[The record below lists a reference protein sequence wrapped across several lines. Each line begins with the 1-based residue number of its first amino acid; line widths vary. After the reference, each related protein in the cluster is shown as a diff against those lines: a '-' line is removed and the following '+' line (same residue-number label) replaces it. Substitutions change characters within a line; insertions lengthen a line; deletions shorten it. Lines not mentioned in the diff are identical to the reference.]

1 MKKPILK
8 LLMIAMLVV
17 MSSLDAFSVCNA
29 SFVKTINGLTVNFQ
43 NRSTYNYTPHYYWI
57 FGDGTFSTSKDPIK
71 TYATTG
77 VKSVRLY
84 VSDSSGGSLMCASTV
99 LDTFILISGAP
110 TCQAAFSV
118 YKSGLQAYFYNYS
131 SSSSGSVLHYLWNFP
146 DNTTSTDRDPTKLFT
161 TGGLKVVKLT
171 ITDSATSCTSSI
183 TDTIMLVGYNC
194 VSNFTKTINGFMVVL
209 NNTSLNG
216 NGTTTG
222 LSYNWSFSEGIGST
236 LKNPVKSFSSYG
248 VKFIYL
254 QIYDSITNCTSIK
267 KDSFYLGPCQAFFSK
282 TITGLVVNLNNT
294 SLNGNG
300 NTAGL
305 VYNWSFSE
313 GPNTSVKN
321 PVKSFTSY
329 GIKFIHLQ
337 IFDSITNCT
346 STKTDSFNLV
356 AGPSNCHAS
365 FVSDQYSTLY
375 YGFRNTSTYTPGHTR
390 FLWNFSDSTTST
402 DSYPFKSFSSYGM
415 KVIKLTLFDSATLC
429 TSSFVDTIYL
439 NPGACNSRFFAST
452 NALTVNFYNIG
463 NPSNVNYYWSFGDG
477 TYSNQINPIK
487 TYASAGPKYVRL
499 TISDTLNTCYSV
511 YDSFIVVTPPC
522 SANFTKS
529 INGLTV
535 NLTNTSL
542 NGNGTTAGL
551 AYYWYFSEGPA
562 LNTGFVKN
570 PVKTF
575 SSYGVKIIQLQI
587 FDSITNC
594 TSTKIDTFNLSSGP
608 QTCSAFF
615 FPGISGLRVT
625 FANYSQ
631 TSSGL
636 SNSLFY
642 NWDFG
647 DSTYYTGKIPIKD
660 YLTPGMKIV
669 RLSIYDS
676 VTSCSATYIDTL
688 FLNGTSNNCVAN
700 FTKNISGLTVNLTNT
715 SLNGNGTTAGLAYYW
730 YFSEGP
736 QSFVINPSRTF
747 TNYGIKFIQLQIV
760 DSINN
765 CISTKTDS
773 FTIVPGNPVCNA
785 TFTYSIY
792 GLDVRITNL
801 SMTSSG
807 AAKLSYLWNFSD
819 GTTSTAKDPIKTF
832 ATGGT
837 KIVKLSIYDSV
848 TSCSSSF
855 TDTLIL
861 SNIGIQCRAIF
872 SKAVNGLTVNLTNN
886 SINGN
891 GTTAGLAYYWTFSG
905 APNSNFKNPIVTF
918 PSYGNKT
925 ILLTIYDTITN
936 CTSTSL
942 DSFLLVPSASCQ
954 ANFSKSISGL
964 TVTFFNSSTNTNG
977 LPAGLSYHWNLGD
990 GTFSTQLNP
999 VKTYATGGPK
1009 LVTLT
1014 ITDSLQ
1020 SCYSHFS
1027 DTIMLNSNSMCDA
1040 SFFGSVNGLTVSYHN
1055 TSTNTN
1061 GSSVGLS
1068 YLWNFSDATTSTQV
1082 NPVKTYATAGQKIAK
1097 LTIFDSLQACYSI
1110 EMDTVTLFAPLCS
1123 ASFTMAIDTTT
1134 PFHFYLLNTSLVRT
1148 NSTFLWNFGDGSS
1161 STSITPSH
1169 TYANFGTYLVCLTV
1183 SDSLCTSVF
1192 CDSVGMDSTGILL
1205 KSGAFGFQ
1213 TLDFTTKA
1221 GSNGLAQEFGSNQY
1235 AIYPNP
1241 SNAIFNVEINLK
1253 SASSITYQV
1262 TDISGKIVLTKSM
1275 IATSGKHI
1283 EAIDLSEVQSSIY
1296 FLSISSND
1304 GISTHKIIK
1313 N

>member
-43 NRSTYNYTPHYYWI
+43 NRSTYNYSPHYYWI
-57 FGDGTFSTSKDPIK
+57 FGDGTFSTVKDPIK

-110 TCQAAFSV
+110 TCQAAFYGSV
-118 YKSGLQAYFYNYS
+118 SQVTLSVNFYNYS

-146 DNTTSTDRDPTKLFT
+146 DNTTSTLRQPTKSFT

-171 ITDSATSCTSSI
+171 ITDSATSCSSSF
-183 TDTIMLVGYNC
+183 TDTLLLTGYSC
-194 VSNFTKTINGFMVVL
+194 VSNFTKTINGLTVTL

-216 NGTTTG
+216 NSTTAG
-222 LSYNWSFSEGIGST
+222 LSYNWSFSEGPST
-236 LKNPVKSFSSYG
+236 TIKNPVKTFTSSG

-254 QIYDSITNCTSIK
+254 QVYDSITNCTSIK
-267 KDSFYLGPCQAFFSK
+267 KDSFYVGPCQASFSK
-282 TITGLVVNLNNT
+282 SITGLIVNLNNT

-300 NTAGL
+300 NSAGL

-321 PVKSFTSY
+321 PVKTFTSY

-337 IFDSITNCT
+337 IYDSITNCT

-356 AGPSNCHAS
+356 AGPSNCEAS
-365 FVSDQYSTLY
+365 FVIEPWFSQTY
-375 YGFRNTSTYTPGHTR
+375 FRNTSTYTSGHTH
-390 FLWNFSDSTTST
+390 FLWSFSDSTTST
-402 DSYPFKSFSSYGM
+402 GLNAGKTYTSYGM
-415 KVIKLTLFDSATLC
+415 KTIKLTLFDSSTLC
-429 TSSFVDTIYL
+429 TSTFIDTVYV
-439 NPGACNSRFFAST
+439 NPGDCNSRFFAST
-452 NALTVNFYNIG
+452 NGLTVNFYNSY
-463 NPSNVNYYWSFGDG
+463 NPSTVNYYWSFGDG
-477 TYSNQINPIK
+477 TYSTQINPIK

-669 RLSIYDS
+669 RLSIFDS

-688 FLNGTSNNCVAN
+688 FLSGTSNNCVAN

-715 SLNGNGTTAGLAYYW
+715 SLNGNGSTAGL
-730 YFSEGP
+730 S
-736 QSFVINPSRTF
+736 
-747 TNYGIKFIQLQIV
+747 
-760 DSINN
+760 
-765 CISTKTDS
+765 
-773 FTIVPGNPVCNA
+773 
-785 TFTYSIY
+785 
-792 GLDVRITNL
+792 
-801 SMTSSG
+801 
-807 AAKLSYLWNFSD
+807 
-819 GTTSTAKDPIKTF
+819 
-832 ATGGT
+832 
-837 KIVKLSIYDSV
+837 
-848 TSCSSSF
+848 
-855 TDTLIL
+855 
-861 SNIGIQCRAIF
+861 
-872 SKAVNGLTVNLTNN
+872 
-886 SINGN
+886 
-891 GTTAGLAYYWTFSG
+891 YYWTFSG

-925 ILLTIYDTITN
+925 ILLTIYDSITN

-942 DSFLLVPSASCQ
+942 DSFLLVPSSSCQ
-954 ANFSKSISGL
+954 ANFSKSINGL

-1027 DTIMLNSNSMCDA
+1027 DTIMLNSTSMCDA

-1068 YLWNFSDATTSTQV
+1068 YLWNFSDSTTSTQV
-1082 NPVKTYATAGQKIAK
+1082 NPVKTYATAGQKNSKA
-1097 LTIFDSLQACYSI
+1097 Y
-1110 EMDTVTLFAPLCS
+1110 
-1123 ASFTMAIDTTT
+1123 
-1134 PFHFYLLNTSLVRT
+1134 HFR
-1148 NSTFLWNFGDGSS
+1148 FL
-1161 STSITPSH
+1161 
-1169 TYANFGTYLVCLTV
+1169 
-1183 SDSLCTSVF
+1183 TSVLF
-1192 CDSVGMDSTGILL
+1192 
-1205 KSGAFGFQ
+1205 
-1213 TLDFTTKA
+1213 
-1221 GSNGLAQEFGSNQY
+1221 Y
-1235 AIYPNP
+1235 
-1241 SNAIFNVEINLK
+1241 
-1253 SASSITYQV
+1253 
-1262 TDISGKIVLTKSM
+1262 
-1275 IATSGKHI
+1275 
-1283 EAIDLSEVQSSIY
+1283 
-1296 FLSISSND
+1296 
-1304 GISTHKIIK
+1304 
-1313 N
+1313 